1 MFDSIVNV
9 NDFLSDHWLSE
20 GFPARL
26 KTLNAAWKER
36 AQYGKNSPLKS
47 LASISADYL
56 ARRAEL
62 PGIKADGFAE
72 AVTALHSSVIVA
84 AGYSPDPVVLQTQ
97 QGDIDVE
104 VPLLVRA
111 QNPGGEALHVL
122 QAAPVQSVD
131 DLFSDEGHLLEP
143 LLVHTTS
150 EKAVGLT
157 SVTEAVQTLF
167 LTERPPRY
175 AMVIAGSWLILTD
188 RERWAEG
195 RYLAF
200 DIDTAMSR
208 RDDKATGELAWHAGL
223 WSSDVVLPN
232 DDGVDALDEFS
243 QESVKHAVGV
253 SADLREGLRTSV
265 ELIANEVIAARR
277 ALNEPVEGLEELPRD
292 LTIQSLRFLYRILF
306 LLFAEARPE
315 LGILPSGAPEYE
327 GGYGLDRMRELIQVP
342 LTGSSRDGHHLHD
355 SLKLL
360 FRLVNDGHGYEGN
373 SAGDGLV
380 FEPLRADLFEPGRAE
395 LIDSVNLRNAT
406 LQQVLALLLLSKPSR
421 GKNSQRGY
429 VSYAQLGINQLG
441 AVYEGLMAYSG
452 FIASEDLVELAK
464 DGDPDKGSWMVP
476 AAQAAD
482 YDEKH
487 LVFREDRLT
496 GQRHKVIHKQGTF
509 VFRLSGRDR
518 QRSAS
523 YYTPEVLTRTVV
535 SHALDELLSEDTAAA
550 DLLDLRICEPALGS
564 GAFLNEA
571 INQVAAEYLRRRQA
585 ELGLLIEPAEYQSE
599 LQRVKAF
606 LALHRAYGVDLN
618 ATAVELAEVSMW
630 LNVMHPGLQ
639 APWFGLHLR
648 RGNSLIGA
656 RRATY
661 DFTALGRAK
670 RKWWDTPPT
679 DRPLSLGGIGD
690 GEIHHFLLPSAGW
703 AAVHSAP
710 QAKELAPERSAS
722 LRDWR
727 KAVLAKPT
735 KQQIEALR
743 GLALRVE
750 RLWELATRRL
760 MISEEEVAR
769 AIKVWGAEGHQSTGA
784 VPREAVEAG
793 LAEPDGP
800 YQRLR
805 LAMDAWC
812 AMFYWPLDAQAPEPP
827 SLNEWIATLEDL
839 LGIHGKRGPANQLGL
854 HEDNV
859 DFAGLGQIDE
869 REANLFLMR
878 STTEVLVRH
887 PWIGLCRQIAQR
899 EGFFHWELD
908 FAPVFSRGGFDLQV
922 GNPPWVRP
930 TWKDDVTLAE
940 FDPYFML
947 EEKIP
952 QEVFKAKRAATLSN
966 PAAETRYLGELGAW
980 AGLNAH
986 LGSAVEHQVLA
997 GVQTNLYT
1005 NFMERTWRSAGPKGI
1020 IGLIH
1025 PVSHFTDPKAGSLR
1039 AATFARLLRHWVF
1052 LNEAKLFEDV
1062 DNHTEYGIQIYGLPK
1077 EINFLQACSLITP
1090 ETLDG
1095 SLVHD
1100 GHGELPGIQY
1110 QWGGW
1115 DHRPHAD
1122 RIVRVDETV
1131 LAGWASLFDAPGTPA
1146 NEARL
1151 VRPLLRSHLSVLAAF
1166 AKQPRRMADIGF
1178 QWTSCLH
1185 EKGAKEAGLIAWKT
1199 KRPLSLDRII
1209 LQGPHFGLATPY
1221 AKEPFEIC
1229 NHNKDYGAWD
1239 LESLPERVIPRTN
1252 YQIACSDEEYR
1263 AGLPVW
1269 DGHPATDRWRL
1280 AWRRMTSPGLARSLT
1295 PSVITPGPAH
1305 VHTVHSLA
1313 LADDRLTVMAA
1324 GLWASVPMDYLVK
1337 VSGKSDI
1344 SDELFRTFPAPLDH
1358 PAAPWLLLRTLR
1370 LNCLTADYA
1379 PLWEDL
1385 HADTDPDDD
1394 WTAPFQVLP
1403 ALQRPAKWSMATPLR
1418 MEEHRRAALVEIDA
1432 LAALMIGLTADQ
1444 LVSLYT
1450 GQFAVL
1456 RKYEYTMWFDAEGR
1470 QIGKETHARGVRQK
1484 QDDYK
1489 LLMAYQDG
1497 EPYGDLLDRYTVPFK
1512 QPDREAEMRAAYE
1525 EFAARLESAK

>member
-1 MFDSIVNV
+1 M
-9 NDFLSDHWLSE
+9 
-20 GFPARL
+20 
-26 KTLNAAWKER
+26 R
-36 AQYGKNSPLKS
+36 AQS
-47 LASISADYL
+47 
-56 ARRAEL
+56 
-62 PGIKADGFAE
+62 
-72 AVTALHSSVIVA
+72 
-84 AGYSPDPVVLQTQ
+84 
-97 QGDIDVE
+97 
-104 VPLLVRA
+104 
-111 QNPGGEALHVL
+111 PGGESLHVL
-122 QAAPVQSVD
+122 QAAPVQAVD
-131 DLFSDEGHLLEP
+131 DLFSDDGHLLEP
-143 LLVHTTS
+143 LRVHTS
-150 EKAVGLT
+150 AEKVVDLT

-167 LTERPPRY
+167 LTQDPPRY
-175 AMVIAGSWLILTD
+175 AIVLAGSWLILTD

-208 RDDKATGELAWHAGL
+208 RDDKVTGELAWHAGL

-232 DDGVDALDEFS
+232 DDGVDALDDFS

-265 ELIANEVIAARR
+265 ELIANEAIAARR
-277 ALNEPVEGLEELPRD
+277 AMGEPVEGIEELPRD
-292 LTIQSLRFLYRILF
+292 LTIQSLRFLYRVLF

-342 LTGSSRDGHHLHD
+342 LTGPSRDGHHLHD

-360 FRLVNDGHGYEGN
+360 FRLVNDGHGHEGD

-380 FEPLRADLFEPGRAE
+380 FESLRADLFEPGRAE
-395 LIDSVNLRNAT
+395 LIDTVNLRNAT
-406 LQQVLALLLLSKPSR
+406 LQQVLALLLLSKPSK

-476 AAQAAD
+476 AAQAHE
-482 YDEKH
+482 YDKKH

-535 SHALDELLSEDTAAA
+535 SHALAELLTDDTPAA
-550 DLLDLRICEPALGS
+550 DLLELRICEPALGS

-571 INQVAAEYLRRRQA
+571 IDQLANEYLRRRQS
-585 ELGLLIEPAEYQSE
+585 ELGILIDPTDYQSE

-618 ATAVELAEVSMW
+618 ATAVELAEVSIW

-661 DFTALGRAK
+661 DFTKLGRAK
-670 RKWWDTPPT
+670 KKWWDTPPT
-679 DRPLSLGGIGD
+679 DRPLPQGAIGD
-690 GEIHHFLLPSAGW
+690 GEIHHFLLPASGW
-703 AAVHSAP
+703 AAVHSAGP
-710 QAKELAPERSAS
+710 ARELAADRATL

-727 KAVLAKPT
+727 KTVLAKPT
-735 KQQIEALR
+735 KMQVEALR

-750 RLWELATRRL
+750 RLWELAQRRL
-760 MISEEEVAR
+760 TISEQEVSR
-769 AIKVWGAEGHQSTGA
+769 PIEVWGAEGHREAGA

-805 LAMDAWC
+805 MAMDAWC
-812 AMFYWPLDAQAPEPP
+812 AMFYWPMDGDVPNPP
-827 SLNEWIATLEDL
+827 SLDEWIDTLEDL
-839 LGIHGKRGPANQLGL
+839 LGIHGKRGPYNQLGM

-859 DFAGLGQIDE
+859 DFAGLGQLDE
-869 REANLFLMR
+869 READLFLMKP
-878 STTEVLVRH
+878 TAEVLVRH
-887 PWIGLCRQIAQR
+887 PWIGLSRHIAQR

-930 TWKDDVTLAE
+930 TWNDNVTLAE

-947 EEKIP
+947 EDNIP
-952 QEVFKAKRAATLSN
+952 QKVFTARRVSILSDR
-966 PAAETRYLGELGAW
+966 PTEARYLGEVAAW

-986 LGSAVEHQVLA
+986 LGSAVDHPVLA

-1005 NFMERTWRSAGPKGI
+1005 NFMERTWRSSGPDGI
-1020 IGLIH
+1020 VGLLH
-1025 PVSHFTDPKAGSLR
+1025 PESHFTDPKAGGLR
-1039 AATFARLLRHWVF
+1039 ADTYRRLRRHWNFV
-1052 LNEAKLFEDV
+1052 NEAQLFEDV
-1062 DNHTEYGIQIYGLPK
+1062 DHHTQYGIQIYGSPQD
-1077 EINFLQACSLITP
+1077 INFLQISNLLIP

-1095 SLVHD
+1095 SLIQD
-1100 GHGELPGIQY
+1100 GSGELPSIQY
-1110 QWGGW
+1110 PWGGW

-1122 RIVRVDETV
+1122 RIVRIDETV
-1131 LAGWASLFDAPGTPA
+1131 LAQWAALFDSPGTPA
-1146 NEARL
+1146 DEARL
-1151 VRPLLRSHLSVLAAF
+1151 VRPLLRGHLEVLAAF
-1166 AKQPRRMADIGF
+1166 AQQPQRMADVGF
-1178 QWTSCLH
+1178 QWTSCWH
-1185 EKGAKEAGLIAWKT
+1185 EKGAKEDGFIVWRT
-1199 KRPLSLDRII
+1199 ERPSSWERVI
-1209 LQGPHFGLATPY
+1209 LQGPHFGVATPFG
-1221 AKEPFEIC
+1221 KEPFEVC
-1229 NHNKDYGAWD
+1229 KHNQDYGAWD
-1239 LESLPERVIPRTN
+1239 LESLPERGIPRTN
-1252 YQIACSDEEYR
+1252 YQIACPESEYR

-1280 AWRRMTSPGLARSLT
+1280 AWRRMTSPGLERSLT
-1295 PSVITPGPAH
+1295 AAVLPPFAAH
-1305 VHTVHSLA
+1305 TDGTCTLAAESIGHTVC
-1313 LADDRLTVMAA
+1313 AA
-1324 GLWASVPMDYLVK
+1324 GLWAATPLDYLVK
-1337 VSGKSDI
+1337 VSGKANI
-1344 SDELFRTFPAPLDH
+1344 SEELVRTFPAPLDH

-1379 PLWEDL
+1379 PLWDAL
-1385 HADTDPDDD
+1385 HGETDPGDQ
-1394 WTAPFQVLP
+1394 WTASYLGLP
-1403 ALQRPAKWSMATPLR
+1403 GLQRSGKWDMQTPLR
-1418 MEEHRRAALVEIDA
+1418 SEEHRRAALVEIDA
-1432 LAALMIGLTADQ
+1432 LAALMIGLNAEQ

-1456 RKYEYTMWFDAEGR
+1456 RKYEYTMWFDADGR
-1470 QIGKETHARGVRQK
+1470 QIGKETHARGVRQEK
-1484 QDDYK
+1484 DDYK
-1489 LLMAYQDG
+1489 LLMAYNDG
-1497 EPYGDLLDRYTVPFK
+1497 EPCGDLLDRYRAPFH
-1512 QPDREAEMRAAYE
+1512 QPHREDEMRLAYE
-1525 EFAARLESAK
+1525 EFAARLESSS